1 MDNII
6 SVLHDN
12 SKAVYI
18 PEGFTPDKPLVLCV
32 LPNLSLNGA
41 QTVFL
46 EILNILNEHCD
57 YRYCIIS
64 PEDGSY
70 REVFTALNCIVCIR
84 PFVVVS
90 DDFRKFLQ
98 DSFVSVFLNT
108 ALVHGYSMY
117 FVNTDIPV
125 FWWIHESSEHLQAC
139 CQSMPNPNLLSSNF
153 HIYGV
158 TSRVDRAYR
167 DLYDYPLPVMHM
179 SIQDMHDNYS
189 SKRKDDKTTFL
200 IPAAY
205 TPIKGQDILLQAISM
220 LPQEYQEKASFL
232 FCGYR
237 TSDNDE
243 YYDNIM
249 RLSSAYPC
257 ITHLGQLT
265 KEQVYQKYADC
276 DCVVAPSRT
285 DPTPTTIVEAMMF
298 HKLTLVSDNTGI
310 SEYITDCVNGFV
322 FHDIDDLVKR
332 LLLIISDTKA
342 LNPVAERG
350 SNIWKDHFSPEGI
363 SKILLGSGVF

>member
-1 MDNII
+1 MSDIL
-6 SVLHDN
+6 SVLNCNCEH
-12 SKAVYI
+12 VYI
-18 PEGFTPDKPLVLCV
+18 PDNDIISKPLVLCV

-46 EILNILNEHCD
+46 EILSILSEHCD

-70 REVFTALNCIVCIR
+70 RDVFIELGCIVCIR
-84 PFVVVS
+84 PFIVAS
-90 DDFRKFLQ
+90 DAFRKFLQ
-98 DSFVSVFLNT
+98 TSFVSVFLNT

-117 FVNTDIPV
+117 FVNTDVPV
-125 FWWIHESSEHLQAC
+125 FWWVHESSEHLQAC
-139 CQSMPNPNLLSSNF
+139 CQSMPNPNLLSSNI

-158 TSRVDRAYR
+158 TSRVDKAFR
-167 DLYDYPLPVMHM
+167 DIYDYPIPVMHM
-179 SIQDMHDNYS
+179 SIQDMHDHYPP
-189 SKRKDDKTTFL
+189 KRKDDRTTFL

-220 LPQEYQEKASFL
+220 LPQEYQEKSSFL

-243 YYDNIM
+243 YYDSII
-249 RLSSAYPC
+249 RLSAAYPC

-265 KEQVYQKYADC
+265 KEQIYQEYADC

-285 DPTPTTIVEAMMF
+285 DSTPTTIVEAMMF

-310 SEYITDCVNGFV
+310 SEFITDCVNGFV
-322 FHDIDDLVKR
+322 FHNIDDLVKR

-342 LNPVAERG
+342 LNSIAERG
-350 SNIWKDHFSPEGI
+350 SNIWKDNFSPEGV
-363 SKILLGSGVF
+363 SRILLNSGVF